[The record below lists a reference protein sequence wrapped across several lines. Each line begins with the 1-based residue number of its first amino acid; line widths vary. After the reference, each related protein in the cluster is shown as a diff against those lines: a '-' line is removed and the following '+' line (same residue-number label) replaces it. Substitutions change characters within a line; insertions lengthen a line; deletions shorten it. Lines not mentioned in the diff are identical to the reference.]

1 MKKKRNVKQISGV
14 PAQQHLR
21 DVLFEDE
28 SQNCNMLSR
37 IVGFELDNGRKVF
50 IKETCEKISDEV
62 DGKVVYE
69 QDYDTVYR
77 FHNNN

>member
-1 MKKKRNVKQISGV
+1 
-14 PAQQHLR
+14 
-21 DVLFEDE
+21 
-28 SQNCNMLSR
+28 MLSR

-77 FHNNN
+77 FRNEN

>member
-1 MKKKRNVKQISGV
+1 MKKKRNVTQISGV

-77 FHNNN
+77 FRNEN